1 MRNKE
6 SLRCAPD
13 RHWTVIDDDYGWS
26 RWSELEKAAKKTPGE
41 AQKVAGDDSA
51 LESLDC
57 AIKAS
62 RLSFQNFASF
72 SRRFKIVD
80 CETTKLTLVS
90 RFQEIFPLGHRWIS
104 TATQND
110 DASGGEEGEK
120 NARSKLNYIGKF
132 CRAANA
138 IRDKGRILG
147 AWRKCLSNMTFYC
160 RIFERLWI

>member
-1 MRNKE
+1 MRNKK

-51 LESLDC
+51 LESFDYT
-57 AIKAS
+57 IKAS
-62 RLSFQNFASF
+62 RLAFQNFSSF
-72 SRRFKIVD
+72 SLRFNIVD
-80 CETTKLTLVS
+80 CWATKLTRQS
-90 RFQEIFPLGHRWIS
+90 IPGNFPTGPSLNIHSDTKWRCDGRR
-104 TATQND
+104 
-110 DASGGEEGEK
+110 GGRK
-120 NARSKLNYIGKF
+120 NASKLNYIGKF